1 MSETLEQEIRT
12 LRAHFWSIRDPEGRA
27 FAPLADAYLRKGDL
41 DEAHSLV
48 EDGLARLPDFTTGHL
63 VAARVHRARG
73 ESAAAEEALE
83 RLLALDADHGSG
95 IRLRGELAEAAG
107 DRDAAL
113 AAFRRA
119 LELEPDYEDLEG
131 RIARLSGEVPA
142 DSGFSAPEPSPD
154 EDPFADVLDEGPTET
169 TPSELDED
177 DPFRDVLGGTGSEPG
192 RAEPDPDPPGPVV
205 RHPAGDEPFGE
216 ILPDDDGSSDRATHP
231 FEGFAGDAPGV
242 AGEGGEDDLVF
253 GAFSDDEGSALA
265 PETGGPVES
274 PALEDPSGEGPGEG
288 GEAPGEP
295 LVTRTLGELYVKQGL
310 VERAIGVYEHL
321 LRRDPGNAELAE
333 RLDDLRARIDG
344 QESDAPAL
352 HEAGEGETGG
362 WADEGDAGVDA
373 PQWADARDDR
383 PTGETPFAWVPDPGD
398 EDEDTSG
405 PAGVPGR
412 PIARYFE
419 DLLAW
424 EPGAVP
430 IESLAPEGEGDP
442 PEGPPP

>member
-1 MSETLEQEIRT
+1 MSETLDQEIRT

-41 DEAHSLV
+41 DEARSLV
-48 EDGLARLPDFTTGHL
+48 DDGLARLPDFTTGHL

-73 ESAAAEEALE
+73 ESVAAEEALE

-142 DSGFSAPEPSPD
+142 DSGFPAAEPSPD
-154 EDPFADVLDEGPTET
+154 EDPFATVLGEAPTET
-169 TPSELDED
+169 ASSELDEE
-177 DPFRDVLGGTGSEPG
+177 DPFRDVLEETGSEP
-192 RAEPDPDPPGPVV
+192 DPHPPGPVV
-205 RHPAGDEPFGE
+205 RDPAGDEPFGE
-216 ILPDDDGSSDRATHP
+216 ILPDDDGSRDRATDP
-231 FEGFAGDAPGV
+231 FEGSTEVAPGV
-242 AGEGGEDDLVF
+242 TREGDEDDLVF
-253 GAFSDDEGSALA
+253 GAFSDDGGSAPA
-265 PETGGPVES
+265 PEAGGPVES
-274 PALEDPSGEGPGEG
+274 PALEDPLGEGPGEG

-352 HEAGEGETGG
+352 HEPGEGETGG
-362 WADEGDAGVDA
+362 RADEGDAGVDA

-398 EDEDTSG
+398 EDEDPSG